1 MIEFEQQRKKIKT
14 SDMKVGDL
22 VRCTMVDGKPIGL
35 VVERF
40 EHFPNVDIFY
50 VLIPGYVDS
59 FPIRASQMEIV
70 NANR

>member
-1 MIEFEQQRKKIKT
+1 MIKT

-22 VRCTMVDGKPIGL
+22 VRCMMVDGKPTGL

-70 NANR
+70 NESR

>member
-1 MIEFEQQRKKIKT
+1 MIKT

-22 VRCTMVDGKPIGL
+22 VRCMTVDGKPIGL

-40 EHFPNVDIFY
+40 EYFPNVDIFY

-59 FPIRASQMEIV
+59 FPIRVSQMEIV
-70 NANR
+70 NESR